1 MHTTHAAQSA
11 VARDVMNR
19 EVITLQEGQSLD
31 EAAAVLVEHDISGAP
46 VVDGKGKVLG
56 VVSVTDFM
64 EDRTEGGDDASD
76 ELPAASGWRRF
87 LNPED
92 LSQLRLRHSGRLVRD
107 IMTPAVFT
115 VPEDLT
121 VAELAR
127 TMVAGRIHRLF
138 VTRGANLVGIVTSLD
153 LLKLLYDDDR
163 PVA

>member
-1 MHTTHAAQSA
+1 MHATHASHAA
-11 VARDVMNR
+11 VAKDVMNR
-19 EVITLQEGQSLD
+19 EVITLQEEQSLD

-64 EDRTEGGDDASD
+64 EDRTEGGGEASD
-76 ELPAASGWRRF
+76 EIPAASGWRRF

-115 VPEDLT
+115 VTEDLT

-127 TMVAGRIHRLF
+127 TMVSGRIHRLF

-153 LLKLLYDDDR
+153 LLKLLYEDDR
-163 PVA
+163 PL